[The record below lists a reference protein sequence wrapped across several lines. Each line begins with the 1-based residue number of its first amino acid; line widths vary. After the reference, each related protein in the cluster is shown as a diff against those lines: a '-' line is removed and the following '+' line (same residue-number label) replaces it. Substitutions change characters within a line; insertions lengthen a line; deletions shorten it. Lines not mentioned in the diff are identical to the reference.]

1 MVSKVVMTNVLKEVV
16 VTVAV
21 LVTVTGEMAVAVDS
35 LVTEYSTVSS
45 WVKVKFIVVLTNVL
59 L

>member
-1 MVSKVVMTNVLKEVV
+1 MASKVVMTNVLTEVV

-21 LVTVTGEMAVAVDS
+21 LVTVTGELAVAVDS

-45 WVKVKFIVVLTNVL
+45 WVKVKVIVVLTNVL